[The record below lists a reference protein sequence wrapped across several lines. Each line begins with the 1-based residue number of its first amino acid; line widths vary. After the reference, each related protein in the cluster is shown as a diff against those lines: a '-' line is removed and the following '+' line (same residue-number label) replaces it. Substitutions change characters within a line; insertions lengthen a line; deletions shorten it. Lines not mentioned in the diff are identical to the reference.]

1 MLTERPQRPGAPVL
15 VLRALKAMGRAT
27 RQQLARATGLSVM
40 AVGTAVEHLLKK
52 GRILRQGRAAGTG
65 GRPAAEYAYHAG
77 YAHAL
82 ILCAFEEHGRDRLHL
97 RTVDL
102 MGNCVRR
109 ASRPLEDV
117 RLDDFAPDIEAVLAQ
132 DEKVAALGFGLPGT
146 QRLGRLE
153 TSDYKGLL
161 GTQFAGHYAARFSM
175 PVVLENDVNAAAL
188 GYCALRGKT
197 DATLCYLYFPRRY
210 GPGAGFVLEG
220 RPFCGAGGFAGEI
233 GRLPL
238 GTDWGALSW
247 GAFSPVC
254 RAVAACAGA
263 AAAFLDPEEIVLCG
277 EALNGTHLA
286 QVRRRCAAM
295 LAGPPPRFT
304 LAKDFLEDYTA
315 GVAGRALEALE
326 LALEAQL

>member
-1 MLTERPQRPGAPVL
+1 MKRF
-15 VLRALKAMGRAT
+15 ALPPHK
-27 RQQLARATGLSVM
+27 SV
-40 AVGTAVEHLLKK
+40 
-52 GRILRQGRAAGTG
+52 
-65 GRPAAEYAYHAG
+65 
-77 YAHAL
+77 
-82 ILCAFEEHGRDRLHL
+82 
-97 RTVDL
+97 
-102 MGNCVRR
+102 
-109 ASRPLEDV
+109 
-117 RLDDFAPDIEAVLAQ
+117 
-132 DEKVAALGFGLPGT
+132 GLPGT

-161 GTQFAGHYAARFSM
+161 GTQFAGYYAARFSM

-188 GYCALRGKT
+188 GYCTLRGKT

-210 GPGAGFVLEG
+210 GPGAGFVLQG

-238 GTDWGALSW
+238 GADWKKLSW

-254 RAVAACAGA
+254 HAVAMCAGA

-277 EALNGTHLA
+277 EMLNGTHLA
-286 QVRRRCAAM
+286 QVRRQCAAM
-295 LAGPPPRFT
+295 LAGPLPQFT